1 MRSAF
6 KHHYHWTLPN
16 ELLGDKDYGL
26 VSFRRKLTE
35 DKYRRIGGLL
45 RDYSDDFVPHDIQTP
60 IESRTSIGGLLPGIF
75 PTCSWDIFGHESRL
89 DQSDASKN
97 I

>member
-1 MRSAF
+1 MN
-6 KHHYHWTLPN
+6 YEEQIVCCL
-16 ELLGDKDYGL
+16 
-26 VSFRRKLTE
+26 
-35 DKYRRIGGLL
+35 
-45 RDYSDDFVPHDIQTP
+45 FVVVKKP